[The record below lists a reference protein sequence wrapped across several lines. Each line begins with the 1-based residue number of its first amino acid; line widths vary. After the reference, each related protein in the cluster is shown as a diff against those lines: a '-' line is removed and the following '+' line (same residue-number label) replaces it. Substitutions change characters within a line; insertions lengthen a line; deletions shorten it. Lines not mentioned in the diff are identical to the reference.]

1 MKIPRLFVVTLITH
15 LRRQTNVSGF
25 LRYKSTKVHIIM
37 VRYAGIEAGGTTWVV
52 AIAEGN
58 PLNVVS
64 YYLGSGTKFLPI
76 C

>member
-1 MKIPRLFVVTLITH
+1 MQATSFTMIEKREHKKRGLGW
-15 LRRQTNVSGF
+15 GF

-58 PLNVVS
+58 PTNVVS
-64 YYLGSGTKFLPI
+64 F
-76 C
+76 